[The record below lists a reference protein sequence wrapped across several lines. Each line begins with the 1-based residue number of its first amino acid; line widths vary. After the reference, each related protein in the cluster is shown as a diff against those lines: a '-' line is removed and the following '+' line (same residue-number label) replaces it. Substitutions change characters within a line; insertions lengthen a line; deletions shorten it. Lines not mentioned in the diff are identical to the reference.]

1 MCLEV
6 SDNKEMHIRV
16 NVKRKEGNSS
26 ANKPWQ
32 KNAAL
37 GRSFVDAKE
46 AH

>member
-6 SDNKEMHIRV
+6 SDNEEMHIRV
-16 NVKRKEGNSS
+16 NVKWKEGNSS
-26 ANKPWQ
+26 ANKPLQ

-37 GRSFVDAKE
+37 CRSFVDAKE